1 MSCLH
6 DINGNF
12 NISEE
17 EIKTVIPKKNL
28 YCHNCNK
35 KGHTYK
41 YCNEPKISNG
51 IIAFYIKNFK
61 KSLIPILEKFI
72 IKNINN
78 NNLEKSVKDNND
90 KIKFLMVQRKHSL
103 GFLEFMRGKYNI
115 NNIYTVTHLIKQM
128 IPEEIIKISTE
139 EFDVLWN
146 ELWNNS
152 DENCPKNKQMLYRR
166 EYINSKEKFY
176 NLKVNH
182 KNIFETVPS
191 FNFNE
196 WGFPKG
202 RRELYEPDLICSMR
216 EFEEETSF
224 SKNNYIILE
233 NCDSIRED
241 LKGTDGVNYA
251 HNYFFAIMNEENLKN
266 NDENCYDYDVNKNI
280 NKDNNEI
287 GDMEFMNIND
297 CVNLIR
303 PYHRNKTR
311 IITKIYNIINTFLNE
326 YDFEI

>member
-6 DINGNF
+6 DINGIF

-17 EIKTVIPKKNL
+17 EIKTVVPKKNL

-35 KGHTYK
+35 KGHIYK

-51 IIAFYIKNFK
+51 IIAFHIRNFK

-72 IKNINN
+72 IKNIKN
-78 NNLEKSVKDNND
+78 NNLEKTIQDNNFIINN

-115 NNIYTVTHLIKQM
+115 NNIFTVTHLIKQM
-128 IPEEIIKISTE
+128 TPEEIIKISNE
-139 EFDVLWN
+139 EFDA
-146 ELWNNS
+146 LWNNLWNNN
-152 DENCPKNKQMLYRR
+152 ENCSKSKQMLYKR
-166 EYINSKEKFY
+166 EYVNSKEKFY

-182 KNIFETVPS
+182 KQVFETKSS
-191 FNFNE
+191 FTFNE

-233 NCDSIRED
+233 NCDYIRED

-251 HNYFFAIMNEENLKN
+251 HNYFFAIMDDDNFKDNEDYHKN
-266 NDENCYDYDVNKNI
+266 KE
-280 NKDNNEI
+280 NNEI
-287 GDMEFMNIND
+287 GDIKFMNINE
-297 CVNLIR
+297 CMQLIR
-303 PYHRNKTR
+303 PYHRNKIK
-311 IITKIYNIINTFLNE
+311 IIKKVYCIINTFLE
-326 YDFEI
+326 EHDFEI